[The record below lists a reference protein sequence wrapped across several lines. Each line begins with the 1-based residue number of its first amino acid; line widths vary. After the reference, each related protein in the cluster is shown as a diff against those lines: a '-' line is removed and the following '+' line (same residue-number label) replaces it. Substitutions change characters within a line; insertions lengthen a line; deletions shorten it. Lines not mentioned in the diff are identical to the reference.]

1 MTFAQLVDFVQNRM
15 RMSHIYQP
23 VMLLTLLQ
31 HDGDCSETDIAKAI
45 SAHDPTQI
53 EYYEAITRNMVG
65 RVLTRHG
72 VVKRDGKFFTLLSD
86 RPLSEE
92 QRDELRRLL
101 VAKRDEYI
109 TKRGERIWQHRRLSL
124 GDLSGTV
131 KYEVLKRA
139 SRRCELCGI
148 SNSERALE
156 VDHIVPIN
164 HGGTDELSNLQ
175 ALCYSC
181 NAMKRD
187 RDATDFRALRESYS
201 HRDDECP
208 FCTQQKTS
216 NVILE
221 SELCFGI
228 KDGYPVTDSH
238 MLVIPKRHVSDF
250 FELYEPERHACIRL
264 LDEAKQKIKR
274 NDSSVVGFN
283 VGINVGEAAGQTVHH
298 CHVHLI
304 PRRLGDVAQPRG
316 GVRNVIPGKG
326 AYESEG

>member
-1 MTFAQLVDFVQNRM
+1 MTYEQLTDFVERRM

-31 HDGDCSETDIAKAI
+31 HGGQCSETEIAKAI
-45 SAHDPTQI
+45 SMHDPTQI

-72 VVKRDGKFFTLLSD
+72 VVKRDGKRFSLLSAQA
-86 RPLSEE
+86 LSNE
-92 QRDELRRLL
+92 QRNELRRLL
-101 VAKRDEYI
+101 MAKLDQYVA
-109 TKRGERIWQHRRLSL
+109 KRGERIWQHRKLAL
-124 GDLSGTV
+124 GDISGTV

-139 SRRCELCGI
+139 STRCELCGV
-148 SNSERALE
+148 SNNERALE
-156 VDHIVPIN
+156 VDHILPRN
-164 HGGTDELSNLQ
+164 HGGSDDMANLQ

-187 RDATDFRALRESYS
+187 RDATDFRALRESYG
-201 HRDDECP
+201 HREHTCP
-208 FCTQQKTS
+208 FCARQEAGNIS
-216 NVILE
+216 LE
-221 SELCFGI
+221 NELCFGI
-228 KDGYPVTDSH
+228 KDGYPVSDLH
-238 MLVIPKRHVSDF
+238 ILVVPKRHVSDF

-264 LDEAKQKIKR
+264 LDEAKRRVKAQDYTIA
-274 NDSSVVGFN
+274 GFN

-304 PRRLGDVAQPRG
+304 PRRTGDVEQPRG

-326 AYESEG
+326 DY